1 MCLLLFQRL
10 LLFHAVGRWNCKTQD
25 SRHIKHS
32 PRLSCPGPSL
42 YARLHWAHSWWQRAA
57 CPHCE
62 TKSHTI
68 QSITVHANLSASD
81 DNPAWMEIWQPHLQH
96 ELTVV
101 PPHEDHLPGQAMAR
115 APAAHQ
121 EPGSQTHL
129 CLASSPLTLN
139 ASCWRQEQ
147 LDGSHPSVNNALIHT
162 ITSSCRREGGTL
174 LYIITENKHLCACVI
189 CTVAML
195 GITRGHW
202 HISVWRAANTK
213 KVYKSET
220 LRF

>member
-1 MCLLLFQRL
+1 MLVCVGLIVDDSVLLV
-10 LLFHAVGRWNCKTQD
+10 HT
-25 SRHIKHS
+25 
-32 PRLSCPGPSL
+32 
-42 YARLHWAHSWWQRAA
+42 ARLNH
-57 CPHCE
+57 
-62 TKSHTI
+62 TKSSQSLSTLISALQIII
-68 QSITVHANLSASD
+68 Q
-81 DNPAWMEIWQPHLQH
+81 PGWRWQPHLQH

-115 APAAHQ
+115 APATHQ

-147 LDGSHPSVNNALIHT
+147 LDGSHPSVNNALIDT
-162 ITSSCRREGGTL
+162 ITSSYRRQGGTL

-189 CTVAML
+189 CTVAIL

-202 HISVWRAANTK
+202 YISVWRAANNMK
-213 KVYKSET
+213 EQ
-220 LRF
+220 L